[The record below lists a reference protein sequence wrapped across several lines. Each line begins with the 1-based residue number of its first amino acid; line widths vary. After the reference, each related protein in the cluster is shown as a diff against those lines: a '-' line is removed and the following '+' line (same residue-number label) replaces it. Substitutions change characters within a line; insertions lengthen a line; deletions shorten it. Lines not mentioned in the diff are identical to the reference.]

1 MCEFA
6 SIVLIKEQAF
16 WALVDSHEE
25 IIRKHGLHAD
35 GVGGPNVLRVEICP
49 PSLDGV
55 GLRAPLA
62 EWTYRVDQDIMPEW
76 ADAERD
82 EERAR
87 LALAELVAERV
98 IVDRTHIKKITEGV
112 YYLIHNATVDAMGN
126 ATVDARDNATVTAMG
141 NATVDARDNA
151 TVDARDNATVD
162 AMGNATVTAMG
173 NATVD
178 AMGNA
183 TVDARDKA
191 TVTAWD
197 NATVTAWDNATVDA
211 MGNATVTAMG
221 NATVDAR
228 DKATVDAMGNAT
240 VTAWDNATVTAR
252 GNATVGAVNDHATV
266 RAYNPQPD
274 VEILGPY
281 AVLIDCT
288 GERAVCRVG
297 E

>member
-183 TVDARDKA
+183 TV
-191 TVTAWD
+191 
-197 NATVTAWDNATVDA
+197 
-211 MGNATVTAMG
+211 TAMG

>member
-126 ATVDARDNATVTAMG
+126 ATVDARD
-141 NATVDARDNA
+141 
-151 TVDARDNATVD
+151 
-162 AMGNATVTAMG
+162 
-173 NATVD
+173 
-178 AMGNA
+178 
-183 TVDARDKA
+183 
-191 TVTAWD
+191 
-197 NATVTAWDNATVDA
+197 
-211 MGNATVTAMG
+211 
-221 NATVDAR
+221 
-228 DKATVDAMGNAT
+228 KATVDAMGNAT